1 LNKAKKNILLLLK
14 NNKDLIEKYKKNQKN
29 DNFEPFGKQN
39 KENDEKI
46 NHLLSENKE
55 KYVFQINSLKKQIE
69 ILKVM
74 NKNRG
79 MVIENLLKKLK
90 NQTIS

>member
-1 LNKAKKNILLLLK
+1 MNKAKKNILLLLK